1 MGTYIVFINFSY
13 LEVLSSDFCK
23 LEAYL
28 LIKKL
33 KAKEN
38 KGPKTKARISIQ
50 LKLCD

>member
-28 LIKKL
+28 LITKI
-33 KAKEN
+33 
-38 KGPKTKARISIQ
+38 KGKGEQRP
-50 LKLCD
+50 